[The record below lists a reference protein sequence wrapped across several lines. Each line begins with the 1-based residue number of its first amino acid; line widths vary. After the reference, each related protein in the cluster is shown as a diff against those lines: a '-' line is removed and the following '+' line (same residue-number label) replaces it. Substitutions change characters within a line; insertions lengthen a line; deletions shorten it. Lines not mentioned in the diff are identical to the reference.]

1 MRKETPCR
9 PWLIWWIT
17 AAFYLYELV
26 LRVSPSVMTE
36 GLMSSFNATSTLI
49 GILVSFYYYSYTILQ
64 LPCGIMLDKL
74 GAKNLLL
81 VSALLCVVG
90 SCLFASPEKIYIAQ
104 IGRFLVGAG
113 SACAFVSCLQVAT
126 SLFTKKYFVILVGI
140 TNVMGTLG
148 GLLGGFPIAKS
159 VNAIGWRN
167 TTYVLA
173 AIGLI
178 IIALIILF
186 IPKNIKSIS
195 DNKNNE
201 SHSILKNILSLV
213 RNHQI
218 VLSGVIS
225 GLMYLPI
232 SAFAELWI
240 VPFFMAKHGIDNEKA
255 STAAATIFVGIAF
268 GSIVLAMAAKKLG
281 GYMRT
286 IRLASL
292 STAIMFAVLIF
303 GSDSLST
310 SLLIVFIIGFLTGAQ
325 PICFTCAKNNASS
338 NLSGTTLA
346 LTNCIIMS
354 LGAVFQPALGALLDT
369 FWNGTVTENGMRIY
383 DASCYKLTIL
393 TIPASLIIAYFISFF
408 VKETINLEDE

>member
-1 MRKETPCR
+1 
-9 PWLIWWIT
+9 
-17 AAFYLYELV
+17 
-26 LRVSPSVMTE
+26 MTE

-64 LPCGIMLDKL
+64 LPCGIMIDKL

-81 VSALLCVVG
+81 VSAFLCVLG

-104 IGRFLVGAG
+104 IGRFLIGAG

-126 SLFTKKYFVILVGI
+126 NLFTKKYFVILVGI

-178 IIALIILF
+178 IIALVILF
-186 IPKNIKSIS
+186 IPRSIKSIS
-195 DNKNNE
+195 DDENTD
-201 SHSILKNILSLV
+201 SHSILRDVLNLI

-240 VPFFMAKHGIDNEKA
+240 VPYFMVKHGVNNEKA
-255 STAAATIFVGIAF
+255 SIAAATIYIGIAV

-286 IRLASL
+286 IRLAAL
-292 STAIMFAVLIF
+292 STAIMFFALIF
-303 GSDSLST
+303 GSNSIAISLS
-310 SLLIVFIIGFLTGAQ
+310 IVFVIGFLTGAQ
-325 PICFTCAKNNASS
+325 PICFTCAKNNAVPS
-338 NLSGTTLA
+338 LSGTTIA
-346 LTNCIIMS
+346 LTNCIIM
-354 LGAVFQPALGALLDT
+354 LIGAVFQPALGALLDT
-369 FWNGTVTENGMRIY
+369 FWDGAITENGMRIY
-383 DASCYKLTIL
+383 NISCHQFAIL
-393 TIPASLIIAYFISFF
+393 TIPISLLVAYYISFF